1 MYFHPSNRGGMLK
14 GATRAI
20 EDNKNQPVETFQRL
34 FISVRYPQQSL
45 RLGRHLVAVRAVALI
60 KVLSNEIFFT
70 KEVIEEDISKVEA
83 LVDVLVYV
91 LIGVDVGVLV
101 LAELGVGAESGTEEV
116 VTAASKVTLLETRL
130 FGTLVVLV
138 VLVALVLMFGLGLD
152 G

>member
-1 MYFHPSNRGGMLK
+1 
-14 GATRAI
+14 
-20 EDNKNQPVETFQRL
+20 
-34 FISVRYPQQSL
+34 
-45 RLGRHLVAVRAVALI
+45 
-60 KVLSNEIFFT
+60 
-70 KEVIEEDISKVEA
+70 IEEDISKVEA

-152 G
+152 GLDDLDGLRDKDGGDLLSNVLGIVGVVVGVCVSGK